1 MSEGHFYDFF
11 SSTIIRSKTSKKLTI
26 MIIQLE
32 KFLSDFFPRVPEE
45 ETGGKRIFN
54 FGAKIWFSIQ
64 TASSFDGRK

>member
-1 MSEGHFYDFF
+1 
-11 SSTIIRSKTSKKLTI
+11 